1 MKLLHRPKTQG
12 FLMLLPSLL
21 LVAVFVYGMLGANAK
36 ISLTDRHSMQPATG
50 FVGLENYTQLFTD
63 DDGRFVHSLTNLG
76 LFVIVFVA
84 GTMLMGFLWA
94 FLLDRGLKGEAF
106 FRTVYIFP
114 FSISFIA
121 AGVAWRW
128 ILNGATG
135 DSAGGI
141 NLILQYLHLGTLENR
156 WFLDPDWGM
165 AAVAI
170 PAIWQMSGYV
180 MALFLA
186 GFRGIPKEL
195 REASYV
201 DGATTRQMYRHV
213 IFPQLSPAALSALV
227 VVTMIGV
234 KVFDL
239 IMSMTGTAYLSEV
252 PAIYVWNMLVSS
264 NYAKATAIATALLVI
279 VALVIVPYLIVTI
292 RREKAAGL

>member
-1 MKLLHRPKTQG
+1 
-12 FLMLLPSLL
+12 
-21 LVAVFVYGMLGANAK
+21 
-36 ISLTDRHSMQPATG
+36 
-50 FVGLENYTQLFTD
+50 
-63 DDGRFVHSLTNLG
+63 
-76 LFVIVFVA
+76 
-84 GTMLMGFLWA
+84 A

-186 GFRGIPKEL
+186 GFRGIP
-195 REASYV
+195 
-201 DGATTRQMYRHV
+201 
-213 IFPQLSPAALSALV
+213 
-227 VVTMIGV
+227 
-234 KVFDL
+234 
-239 IMSMTGTAYLSEV
+239 
-252 PAIYVWNMLVSS
+252 
-264 NYAKATAIATALLVI
+264 
-279 VALVIVPYLIVTI
+279 
-292 RREKAAGL
+292 

>member
-1 MKLLHRPKTQG
+1 MKLLQRPKTQG

-21 LVAVFVYGMLGANAK
+21 LIAVFVYWMLGVNAA
-36 ISLTDRHSMQPATG
+36 ISLSDRHSMQASSG
-50 FVGLENYTQLFTD
+50 FVGLDNYVQLFTGD
-63 DDGRFVHSLTNLG
+63 NGRFMHSITNLG

-84 GTMLMGFLWA
+84 GTLLMGFLWA
-94 FLLDRGLKGEAF
+94 FLLDRGVRGESF
-106 FRTVYIFP
+106 FRTIYIFP
-114 FSISFIA
+114 FAISFVA
-121 AGVAWRW
+121 AGVVWRW

-135 DSAGGI
+135 ESAGGI
-141 NLILQYLHLGTLENR
+141 NLILQYLHLGALQNK

-195 REASYV
+195 REAAYV

-213 IFPQLSPAALSALV
+213 VFPQLSPAALSALV
-227 VVTMIGV
+227 IVTMIGV

-239 IMSMTGTAYLSEV
+239 IMSMTGTTYISEV
-252 PAIYVWNMLVSS
+252 PAIYVWNMLVTS
-264 NYAKATAIATALLVI
+264 NYAKAAAIATTLLVI